1 MLRLAEFP
9 MYGNS
14 TDSTR
19 HACLWS
25 THSNSFTFTHT
36 YRHPT
41 HPQSLSALTAHNT
54 VLTYLQELF
63 SLYDPIFWSVTEP
76 LMQFLDAIFKLLK
89 CLIWLGPHL
98 PQSSEYSSTDSFI
111 TLLKGLYIAAV
122 NMLNYPDS
130 LGRGE
135 NTHQLGLI
143 YFTVPLQP
151 QIKRHPL

>member
-25 THSNSFTFTHT
+25 THSLSFPLHTHMDNPRSHSRSQQHLQHCFPPI
-36 YRHPT
+36 YR
-41 HPQSLSALTAHNT
+41 N
-54 VLTYLQELF
+54 VLNCF
-63 SLYDPIFWSVTEP
+63 WLYDSIFWSVTEP
-76 LMQFLDAIFKLLK
+76 LIQFLDAYFKSS
-89 CLIWLGPHL
+89 IWLGAHFP
-98 PQSSEYSSTDSFI
+98 PSSEYSSTDSFI

-130 LGRGE
+130 LGREE
-135 NTHQLGLI
+135 NTHQLGMI
-143 YFTVPLQP
+143 YFTVPLKP

>member
-25 THSNSFTFTHT
+25 THSLCLSHTHMDTPRSHSHQQHLQHATHCFPPFTGM
-36 YRHPT
+36 
-41 HPQSLSALTAHNT
+41 SWI
-54 VLTYLQELF
+54 VLID
-63 SLYDPIFWSVTEP
+63 SIFWSVTEP
-76 LMQFLDAIFKLLK
+76 LIQFLDAYFKSS
-89 CLIWLGPHL
+89 IWVGLHFP
-98 PQSSEYSSTDSFI
+98 PSSEYSSTHSFI

-135 NTHQLGLI
+135 NTHQLGMI
-143 YFTVPLQP
+143 YFTVPLKP

>member
-25 THSNSFTFTHT
+25 THSLSFSLHT
-36 YRHPT
+36 TYGHPT
-41 HPQSLSALTAHNT
+41 LPQSLTAALTALFPPIYRN
-54 VLTYLQELF
+54 VLNCF
-63 SLYDPIFWSVTEP
+63 GLYDSIFWSVTEP
-76 LMQFLDAIFKLLK
+76 LIQFLDAYFKSS
-89 CLIWLGPHL
+89 IWLGAHFP
-98 PQSSEYSSTDSFI
+98 PSSEYSSTDSFI

-130 LGRGE
+130 LGREE
-135 NTHQLGLI
+135 NTHQLGMI
-143 YFTVPLQP
+143 YFTVPLKP